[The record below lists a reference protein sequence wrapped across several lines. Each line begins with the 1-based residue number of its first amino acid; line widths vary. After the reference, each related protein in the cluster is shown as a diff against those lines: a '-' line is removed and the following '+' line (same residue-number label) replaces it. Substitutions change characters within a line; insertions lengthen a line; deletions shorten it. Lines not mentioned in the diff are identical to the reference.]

1 MWVFKTNVWI
11 IREYNRIWFIISIYF
26 LWYEV
31 VEAVKEDRG
40 VESGIHRFMA
50 NLFYKIISKLTDI
63 NMMNALDFK
72 LLDRK
77 VMLVLLN
84 MKEILSLELYLHG

>member
-1 MWVFKTNVWI
+1 
-11 IREYNRIWFIISIYF
+11 
-26 LWYEV
+26 
-31 VEAVKEDRG
+31 
-40 VESGIHRFMA
+40 MA